1 NKKTGLRA
9 CFEDANETYTR
20 VYEFWPSDLEDLFN
34 KAKIY
39 HLKPPLYE
47 PGCEIQ
53 SQAIK
58 GKKPEIL
65 TPRPDITYYSD
76 NNNIALRAAADAD
89 ASMLYWFIDDSFVC
103 SAKPSEP
110 CFIDAEVG
118 THKLLVLDDFNRYT
132 DSSFKV
138 SVK

>member
-1 NKKTGLRA
+1 M
-9 CFEDANETYTR
+9 
-20 VYEFWPSDLEDLFN
+20 EDLFN

-53 SQAIK
+53 AQAVK

-76 NNNIALRAAADAD
+76 KNNIALRASADAD
-89 ASMLYWFIDDSFVC
+89 ASMLYWFVDDSFVC
-103 SAKPSEP
+103 SSKPNEP
-110 CFIDAEVG
+110 CFIDPEVG

-132 DSSFKV
+132 NSTFQI